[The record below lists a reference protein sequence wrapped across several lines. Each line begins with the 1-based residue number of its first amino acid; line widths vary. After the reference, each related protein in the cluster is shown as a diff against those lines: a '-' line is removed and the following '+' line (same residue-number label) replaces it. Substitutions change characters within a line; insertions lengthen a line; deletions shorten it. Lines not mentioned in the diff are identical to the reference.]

1 MEKRKDT
8 DIVMVLAGNSNV
20 GKSAFFH
27 QITGADVIVSNFPG
41 TTVELV
47 EGKVVYDN
55 STVRVIDLPGT
66 YSLGSVAED
75 ELVARKMILEGKPD
89 VIVNIVDSTNL
100 ERNLFLTLQL
110 IGLNFPM
117 VVVLNMY
124 DEALRKGVRIDAAR
138 LSKKLGV
145 PVVHTVAVRGE
156 NVLKAFETAIDVAKK
171 RERPRKIIRM
181 GKDLEDIIAKL
192 AKIIERN
199 LARDFDIPTRALAI
213 RLLEGDAYFI
223 DLISSKRGGEKVL
236 KSAEK
241 FALEIMK
248 RHGEAAALRIA
259 RERHGIAN
267 VIANEVS
274 SYALAKPTVTDRLS
288 RLTTE
293 IKTGVPIMIAVFAG
307 LLFTLLYVGGFL
319 EGLIVDNYAKFV
331 SPALRGF
338 FASISPEESIA
349 RILDIGVNMGLEG
362 ILAVMFPYIL
372 VFFVLLAILE
382 DVGYLPRMAFV
393 MDSAMHK
400 IGLHGRAVVPMLGG
414 FGCNVPAIM
423 GTRVLTSKRERFIAS
438 FLITMV
444 PCSARTAVILGTVGF
459 FIGVKYALMI
469 YGIILL
475 LIFIVGWTL
484 NRILPGRVSGMV
496 MEMPPLRMPMG
507 RAILFK
513 TWVRM
518 KSFIYFATPLLLLGS
533 LLIAVLQVSG
543 LIYGIVAPLAP
554 LTVGLL
560 GLPPL
565 TIIPLLYG
573 FIRKEGALVL
583 LTAIFGSSDLT
594 AFMSPI
600 QIFVCAL
607 VVAIYVPCA
616 ATIAILGRELGWKNA
631 VLISVCTFLLAVILG
646 GAVYHLSVL

>member
-1 MEKRKDT
+1 MEKKKNT

-27 QITGADVIVSNFPG
+27 QITGADVIISNFPG

-47 EGKVVYDN
+47 EGKVIYDGY
-55 STVRVIDLPGT
+55 TVRVIDLPGT

-75 ELVARKMILEGKPD
+75 ELVARKMIVEGKPD
-89 VIVNIVDSTNL
+89 VIINIVDSTSL

-124 DEALRKGVRIDAAR
+124 DEALRKGIKIDIAR

-156 NVLKAFETAIDVAKK
+156 NVLKAFEIAIDVAKK
-171 RERPRKIIRM
+171 RKRPRKTIRM

-192 AKIIERN
+192 AKIIEKN
-199 LARDFDIPTRALAI
+199 LARDFEIPARALAI

-223 DLISSKRGGEKVL
+223 DLVSSEKGGEKVL
-236 KSAEK
+236 NAAEK
-241 FALEIMK
+241 FAIEIMK

-267 VIANEVS
+267 VIAKEVS
-274 SYALAKPTVTDRLS
+274 TYTLVKPTITDRLS
-288 RLTTE
+288 RFTTE
-293 IKTGVPIMIAVFAG
+293 VKTGVPIMIAVFAG
-307 LLFTLLYVGGFL
+307 LLFTLLYLGGYL
-319 EGLIVDNYAKFV
+319 ESLIIDNYNEFV
-331 SPALRGF
+331 SPALRYF
-338 FASISPEESIA
+338 FASISPSENIA
-349 RILDIGVNMGLEG
+349 KILDLGINMGLEG

-372 VFFVLLAILE
+372 VFFIVLAILE

-438 FLITMV
+438 FLITIV

-459 FIGVKYALMI
+459 FIGIKYALLI
-469 YGIILL
+469 YGIIIL
-475 LIFIVGWTL
+475 LIFIVGWVL
-484 NRILPGRVSGMV
+484 NRVLPGKVSGMV
-496 MEMPPLRMPMG
+496 MEMPPLRMPLAK
-507 RAILFK
+507 AILFK

-518 KSFIYFATPLLLLGS
+518 KSFIYLAAPLLLLGS

-573 FIRKEGALVL
+573 FIRKEGAIVL
-583 LTAIFGSSDLT
+583 LVTIFGSGDLT
-594 AFMSPI
+594 SFMSPI
-600 QIFVCAL
+600 QIFVYAL
-607 VVAIYVPCA
+607 VVAIYVPCV
-616 ATIAILGRELGWKNA
+616 ATIATLGRELGWKNA
-631 VLISVCTFLLAVILG
+631 ILISACTFLFAVALG
-646 GAVYHLSVL
+646 GAIYHLSAL